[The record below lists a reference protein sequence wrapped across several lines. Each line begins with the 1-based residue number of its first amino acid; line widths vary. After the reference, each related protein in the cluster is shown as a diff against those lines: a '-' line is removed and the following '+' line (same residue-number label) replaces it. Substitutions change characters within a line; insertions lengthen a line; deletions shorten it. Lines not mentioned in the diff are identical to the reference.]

1 MKKKRII
8 KNIVISVIIILLGLS
23 VFFTMKLAK
32 TELINNNINEKME
45 MPEPP
50 DMNQNSNS
58 SNKENGDFKPDN
70 MKPNEIN
77 SNEIK
82 LSTKFYIL
90 FILESVIISVLIL
103 YMIMSKFNKDMF
115 KQVFCN
121 IKKVIVFVIFVVILS
136 VGISI
141 STIEITKNVFLKVDE
156 INSPELNMPGGNMM
170 NPNQNSDSVEATAT
184 TIVNGNE
191 QSLTEKYISTNSDE
205 SAILVENGGNATIS
219 NAVIDKSSGNSTN
232 TENSEFYGVN
242 AGILVK
248 SNSTATIKNATI
260 STNAKGSN
268 AVFSTGTDSK
278 IYISDSTITTEG
290 ESSSRGLDATYG
302 GYIEADNVKIS
313 TKGGS
318 CAALATDRGE
328 GTIIAKNSNFE
339 TNGAGSPVI
348 YSTGNISIT
357 DSIGTANG
365 AQTVV
370 IEGKNSATV
379 TSSKLYATGTG
390 NRGDVD
396 IAGVM
401 IYQSMSG
408 DASVGTGNFTAKDST
423 LELVSSSKYYKT
435 APMFFITNTDAI
447 INLENTKLN
456 FGSNILISAKGTDQ
470 WGKSESNGGNV
481 TLNAVNQVMEGN
493 IELDN
498 ISTLKMN
505 LSDNSSYE
513 GTINSENTAKNIS
526 LKIDSSSKIKLTG
539 DSYVTSLE
547 DEDANYNNIDFNG
560 FKLYVNGVA
569 IN

>member
-1 MKKKRII
+1 
-8 KNIVISVIIILLGLS
+8 
-23 VFFTMKLAK
+23 
-32 TELINNNINEKME
+32 
-45 MPEPP
+45 
-50 DMNQNSNS
+50 
-58 SNKENGDFKPDN
+58 
-70 MKPNEIN
+70 
-77 SNEIK
+77 
-82 LSTKFYIL
+82 
-90 FILESVIISVLIL
+90 
-103 YMIMSKFNKDMF
+103 
-115 KQVFCN
+115 
-121 IKKVIVFVIFVVILS
+121 
-136 VGISI
+136 
-141 STIEITKNVFLKVDE
+141 
-156 INSPELNMPGGNMM
+156 MM

-339 TNGAGSPVI
+339 TNGA
-348 YSTGNISIT
+348 
-357 DSIGTANG
+357 
-365 AQTVV
+365 QTVV

-470 WGKSESNGGNV
+470 WGKSGSNGGNV

-526 LKIDSSSKIKLTG
+526 LKIDNSSKIKLTG

>member
-1 MKKKRII
+1 
-8 KNIVISVIIILLGLS
+8 
-23 VFFTMKLAK
+23 
-32 TELINNNINEKME
+32 
-45 MPEPP
+45 
-50 DMNQNSNS
+50 
-58 SNKENGDFKPDN
+58 
-70 MKPNEIN
+70 
-77 SNEIK
+77 
-82 LSTKFYIL
+82 
-90 FILESVIISVLIL
+90 
-103 YMIMSKFNKDMF
+103 
-115 KQVFCN
+115 
-121 IKKVIVFVIFVVILS
+121 
-136 VGISI
+136 
-141 STIEITKNVFLKVDE
+141 
-156 INSPELNMPGGNMM
+156 MM

-248 SNSTATIKNATI
+248 SNSTATIKNAII

-290 ESSSRGLDATYG
+290 ESSSRGLEATYG

-357 DSIGTANG
+357 DS
-365 AQTVV
+365 
-370 IEGKNSATV
+370 
-379 TSSKLYATGTG
+379 
-390 NRGDVD
+390 
-396 IAGVM
+396 
-401 IYQSMSG
+401 SG
-408 DASVGTGNFTAKDST
+408 
-423 LELVSSSKYYKT
+423 
-435 APMFFITNTDAI
+435 
-447 INLENTKLN
+447 
-456 FGSNILISAKGTDQ
+456 
-470 WGKSESNGGNV
+470 SNGGNV

-526 LKIDSSSKIKLTG
+526 LKIDNSSKIKLTG
-539 DSYVTSLE
+539 DFYVTSLE

-560 FKLYVNGVA
+560 FRLYVNGVA

>member
-1 MKKKRII
+1 
-8 KNIVISVIIILLGLS
+8 
-23 VFFTMKLAK
+23 
-32 TELINNNINEKME
+32 
-45 MPEPP
+45 
-50 DMNQNSNS
+50 
-58 SNKENGDFKPDN
+58 
-70 MKPNEIN
+70 
-77 SNEIK
+77 
-82 LSTKFYIL
+82 
-90 FILESVIISVLIL
+90 
-103 YMIMSKFNKDMF
+103 
-115 KQVFCN
+115 
-121 IKKVIVFVIFVVILS
+121 
-136 VGISI
+136 
-141 STIEITKNVFLKVDE
+141 
-156 INSPELNMPGGNMM
+156 MM

-268 AVFSTGTDSK
+268 AVFSTGIDSK

-302 GYIEADNVKIS
+302 GYIEADNVKIP
-313 TKGGS
+313 TKGES

-339 TNGAGSPVI
+339 TNGAESPVI

-357 DSIGTANG
+357 DS
-365 AQTVV
+365 
-370 IEGKNSATV
+370 
-379 TSSKLYATGTG
+379 
-390 NRGDVD
+390 
-396 IAGVM
+396 
-401 IYQSMSG
+401 SG
-408 DASVGTGNFTAKDST
+408 
-423 LELVSSSKYYKT
+423 
-435 APMFFITNTDAI
+435 
-447 INLENTKLN
+447 
-456 FGSNILISAKGTDQ
+456 
-470 WGKSESNGGNV
+470 SNGGNV

-526 LKIDSSSKIKLTG
+526 LKIDNSSKIKLTG
-539 DSYVTSLE
+539 DFYVTSLE

-560 FKLYVNGVA
+560 FRLYVNGVA